1 MRPTTYHETSNED
14 RQRVVEAYI
23 QNQSA
28 STIAM
33 IMGLKRTTVSSIIKQ
48 YTTSNK
54 VEKAPRGGPRHS
66 KLNQI
71 QKNTI
76 REWVD
81 DDCGQTLKRLKEKC
95 LREFN
100 IDVSESTISKIL
112 RDFEYTIKR
121 IQNQPYRR
129 NDTTTLSI
137 RRDYA
142 NAFLMAATRIQN
154 TKIFFIDEVGFNVS
168 MRARRGRSQR
178 GLRAIQIV
186 PAI

>member
-48 YTTSNK
+48 YTTSYK

-76 REWVD
+76 REWRHSSSRTPPPL
-81 DDCGQTLKRLKEKC
+81 Q
-95 LREFN
+95 
-100 IDVSESTISKIL
+100 
-112 RDFEYTIKR
+112 
-121 IQNQPYRR
+121 
-129 NDTTTLSI
+129 
-137 RRDYA
+137 
-142 NAFLMAATRIQN
+142 
-154 TKIFFIDEVGFNVS
+154 
-168 MRARRGRSQR
+168 
-178 GLRAIQIV
+178 
-186 PAI
+186 